1 MNLVRTSF
9 ITLTLSHS
17 LSQSGNAIDLM
28 YLDFSKVFHRV
39 SHDILI
45 NKIVKCKCEW
55 DDMTSG
61 YTASEKTTSK
71 NHLL

>member
-17 LSQSGNAIDLM
+17 LSQYGNAIDLM
-28 YLDFSKVFHRV
+28 YLDFSKI
-39 SHDILI
+39 HDILI
-45 NKIVKCKCEW
+45 NKIVKCEW

-61 YTASEKTTSK
+61 YTTSEKTTSK